1 MGCNC
6 DSKLEE
12 LEIQTKDNMHLNE
25 DFEIINKD
33 NTVNHDK
40 NSNSKEYN
48 NYKSETLTTEIHRI
62 IGKNELFHLISDKNV
77 TINVDELGSKYNTIE
92 ILEKED
98 EEEEDIKEDNI
109 DKTMPS
115 DEFSKYIFDQI
126 NLLRENPSSFIELIQ
141 NTKSNITIDQKNRLI
156 YKTKVK
162 VALDKGIKAFEE
174 AKLILSNTKP
184 MEKLKFNYN
193 MKLKLPKKDV
203 NIKSYNYLKNQ
214 ILIKAD
220 NGINIKSYWKEVIS
234 EPETCFVLMIVDD
247 NGKKA
252 GYKRRSILN
261 PEYKYIGISSHTINN
276 KFICYITLS

>member
-62 IGKNELFHLISDKNV
+62 I
-77 TINVDELGSKYNTIE
+77 
-92 ILEKED
+92 
-98 EEEEDIKEDNI
+98 EEEDIKEDNI

-141 NTKSNITIDQKNRLI
+141 NSKSNITIDQKNRLI

-193 MKLKLPKKDV
+193 MKLKLPKKEV

-234 EPETCFVLMIVDD
+234 EPETCFILMIVDD

>member
-12 LEIQTKDNMHLNE
+12 LEIQTKDNIHLNE

-141 NTKSNITIDQKNRLI
+141 NSKSNITIDQKNRLI

-193 MKLKLPKKDV
+193 MKLKLPKKEV
-203 NIKSYNYLKNQ
+203 NIKSYSYLKNQ
-214 ILIKAD
+214 ILIKA
-220 NGINIKSYWKEVIS
+220 
-234 EPETCFVLMIVDD
+234 D